1 MILLYL
7 YTRCLHIYKMRMHIQ
22 DVYTYTRS
30 QYKQEA
36 CAYIRYLYID
46 KTLIYTKMME
56 HVNRIDGSYPE
67 LSCLC

>member
-1 MILLYL
+1 
-7 YTRCLHIYKMRMHIQ
+7 MRMHIQ

-46 KTLIYTKMME
+46 KTLIYTKVLG
-56 HVNRIDGSYPE
+56 HVEPY
-67 LSCLC
+67 